1 MTLLFGQH
9 PQGSMADRQT
19 VTHGMVGS
27 IGDLTPPRP
36 LPPMGGGGG
45 GGGRTYF
52 RRNTIT
58 PVAPILDDDVIAAL
72 TVFTILEN
80 DTP

>member
-9 PQGSMADRQT
+9 PQGGMADRQI

-27 IGDLTPPRP
+27 IGDLTPSQR
-36 LPPMGGGGG
+36 LSPMSGGGGG
-45 GGGRTYF
+45 ARTYF

-58 PVAPILDDDVIAAL
+58 AVAPELDDDVIAAL

>member
-1 MTLLFGQH
+1 MTLLFGQL
-9 PQGSMADRQT
+9 PQRSTVDRQI

-27 IGDLTPPRP
+27 IGDLTPPLP

-45 GGGRTYF
+45 GGARTYF

-58 PVAPILDDDVIAAL
+58 AVAPILDDDVIAAL

>member
-19 VTHGMVGS
+19 VIHGMVGS

-36 LPPMGGGGG
+36 LPPMGGGG

-80 DTP
+80 DIP